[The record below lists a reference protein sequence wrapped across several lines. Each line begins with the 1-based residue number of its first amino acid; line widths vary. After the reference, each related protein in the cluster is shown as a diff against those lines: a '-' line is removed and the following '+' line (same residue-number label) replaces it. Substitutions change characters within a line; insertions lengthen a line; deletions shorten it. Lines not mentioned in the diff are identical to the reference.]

1 MSVLR
6 KMSRRLVATTKDI
19 MLRRSRHIFLT
30 VLVLLLAGCL
40 GPGQSTTYL
49 TDTVIDDAQTWS
61 GIIRISGVVIVKKN
75 GHLTIAPGTRIV
87 FDKIDRDG
95 DQIGD
100 GEILVE
106 GGLTAVGTK
115 DAPIIL
121 TSGESNPQKA
131 DWKYL
136 YLDFAKKGEVEFLIS
151 EYAYSGIQVHFCKAT
166 VKNSVFRHNVDGV
179 RFSTVN
185 IEVSGNRI
193 HDNTNGLRYE
203 ERNSTAHVHHN
214 DIRKNETGLFVVTR
228 SNDKALIEMN
238 NIVENRRSNVKL
250 GLTQSD
256 DVTLPRNWWGMMNT
270 QEISATFFDS
280 KYDESLG
287 TVRAPEPLSAPVTIP

>member
-1 MSVLR
+1 MLIRRSHAFLSVL
-6 KMSRRLVATTKDI
+6 SA
-19 MLRRSRHIFLT
+19 
-30 VLVLLLAGCL
+30 LVLLSGCL
-40 GPGQSTTYL
+40 GSGLSTTQL
-49 TDTVIDDAQTWS
+49 ADTVIDDAQFWS
-61 GIIRISGVVIVKKN
+61 GTVRISGIVTVKKE

-87 FDKIDRDG
+87 FDRIDRDG

-100 GEILVE
+100 AEILVE
-106 GGLTAVGTK
+106 GSLTAVGTP
-115 DAPIIL
+115 DAPIVL
-121 TSGESNPQKA
+121 TSGAAQPQKA

-136 YLDFAKKGEVEFLIS
+136 YLDFAKKGEVEYLIS

-193 HDNTNGLRYE
+193 YDNTNGLRYE

-214 DIRKNETGLFVVTR
+214 DIRDNETGLFVVTR
-228 SNDKALIEMN
+228 SNDKALIELN

-250 GLTQSD
+250 GLTQSG
-256 DVTLPRNWWGMMNT
+256 DVTLPRNWWGPLDE

-280 KYDESLG
+280 KFDESLG
-287 TVRAPEPLSAPVTIP
+287 TVRAPEPLDAPVTVP

>member
-1 MSVLR
+1 MP
-6 KMSRRLVATTKDI
+6 RRLAATTKYK
-19 MLRRSRHIFLT
+19 MLRRSRHYFLA
-30 VLVLLLAGCL
+30 VLVLLLLAGCL
-40 GPGQSTTYL
+40 GPSQSTTHL
-49 TDTVIDDAQTWS
+49 ADTVIDDARTWS
-61 GIIRISGVVIVKKN
+61 GIVRISGIVTVKKN

-87 FDKIDRDG
+87 FDRIDRDG

-115 DAPIIL
+115 DAPILL
-121 TSGESNPQKA
+121 TSGESKPQKA

-136 YLDFAKKGEVEFLIS
+136 YLDFAKKGEVEYLIS

-203 ERNSTAHVHHN
+203 ERNSTAHIHHN
-214 DIRKNETGLFVVTR
+214 DIRENETGLFVVTR
-228 SNDKALIEMN
+228 SNDKALVEMN
-238 NIVENRRSNVKL
+238 NIVANRRSNVKL
-250 GLTQSD
+250 GLTQSG
-256 DVTLPRNWWGMMNT
+256 DVTLPRNWWGMIDV
-270 QEISATFFDS
+270 QEINATFFDS

-287 TVRAPEPLSAPVTIP
+287 TVRAPEPLSAPVTVP